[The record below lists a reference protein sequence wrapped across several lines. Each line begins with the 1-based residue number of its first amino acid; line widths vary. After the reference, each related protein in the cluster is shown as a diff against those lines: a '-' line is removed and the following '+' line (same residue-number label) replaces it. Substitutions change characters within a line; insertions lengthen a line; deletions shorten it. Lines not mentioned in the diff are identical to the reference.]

1 MSDSGIHSSD
11 LRSRSQPKHSTMLG
25 FMEEFGKKAVNG
37 GKKKQKSYEI
47 PFGDSANMEEKVL

>member
-11 LRSRSQPKHSTMLG
+11 LRSCSQPKHSTMLG

-37 GKKKQKSYEI
+37 GKKKKSYEI